1 MAISFKAPSN
11 IIKFKVKGSVKDG
24 TGVDQAFAFELE
36 ATRINQ
42 DDAQAIIN
50 SGEKTVDIM
59 ADLVTGW
66 TGVKD
71 GTSTIEYSTDNFR
84 ALCREYPGLSNL
96 VFSTYFGEVGA
107 KAKN

>member
-11 IIKFKVKGSVKDG
+11 IVKFKVKGMVKDAAG
-24 TGVDQAFAFELE
+24 LDQPFAFELE
-36 ATRINQ
+36 AQRINQ
-42 DDAQAIIN
+42 DDAQVIVN
-50 SGEKTVDIM
+50 SGDKTVDIM
-59 ADLVTGW
+59 AELVINW

-71 GTSTIEYSTDNFR
+71 GATAIEYSTDNFR

-96 VFSTYFGEVGA
+96 VFSTYMGEVGA

>member
-11 IIKFKVKGSVKDG
+11 VVKFKVKGSVKDG
-24 TGVDQAFAFELE
+24 AGVDQSFAFELE
-36 ATRINQ
+36 AQRINQ
-42 DDAQAIIN
+42 DEAQAIVN

-59 ADLVTGW
+59 SELVINW

-71 GTSTIEYSTDNFR
+71 GATAIEYSTDNFR

-96 VFSTYFGEVGA
+96 VFTTYLGEVGA

>member
-11 IIKFKVKGSVKDG
+11 VLKFKVKGTVKDG
-24 TGVDQAFAFELE
+24 AGVDQAFAFDLE

-71 GTSTIEYSTDNFR
+71 GTSTIEYSADNFR

-96 VFSTYFGEVGA
+96 IFSTYFGEVGA

>member
-11 IIKFKVKGSVKDG
+11 VLKFKVKGTVKDG
-24 TGVDQAFAFELE
+24 AGVDQAFAFDLE

-71 GTSTIEYSTDNFR
+71 GTSTIEYSSDNFR

-96 VFSTYFGEVGA
+96 IFSTYFGEVGA

>member
-11 IIKFKVKGSVKDG
+11 VVKFKVKGSVKDG
-24 TGVDQAFAFELE
+24 AGVDQSFAFELE
-36 ATRINQ
+36 AQRINQ
-42 DDAQAIIN
+42 DEAQAIVN

-66 TGVKD
+66 MGVKD

-96 VFSTYFGEVGA
+96 VFSTYLGEVGA